1 MSLRYFDYYQRLE
14 KKLRIEEP
22 LMVQAA
28 SLIARQVS
36 LGGRLQIFASR
47 TLNGIAFEFWEHL
60 PEMIPVSYTDLRAHE
75 T

>member
-1 MSLRYFDYYQRLE
+1 MSLRYFDYYQQLE

-47 TLNGIAFEFWEHL
+47 TLSGIAFEFW
-60 PEMIPVSYTDLRAHE
+60 
-75 T
+75 